1 MGIDEHWHLNKTK
14 LLKGDSVIM
23 RNRSKL
29 RYYIILTVSIVLGIF
44 VLSKI
49 FPNNNTLDNYYDDVT
64 VEDTSKLALKSNTI
78 NSSNKVLH
86 CVAAEM
92 LIPTMQTH
100 SHNNTKYCYV

>member
-1 MGIDEHWHLNKTK
+1 
-14 LLKGDSVIM
+14 M

-29 RYYIILTVSIVLGIF
+29 RYYIILTVSIVTAIF

-49 FPNNNTLDNYYDDVT
+49 FPSNTINNNNYYDDVT
-64 VEDTSKLALKSNTI
+64 VEDTSKLALNSNTI

-100 SHNNTKYCYV
+100 THNNTKYCYV

>member
-1 MGIDEHWHLNKTK
+1 
-14 LLKGDSVIM
+14 M

-29 RYYIILTVSIVLGIF
+29 RFYIVLMLSIVLGIF

-49 FPNNNTLDNYYDDVT
+49 FPSNTINNNNYYDDVT
-64 VEDTSKLALKSNTI
+64 IEDTSKLALNSNTI

>member
-1 MGIDEHWHLNKTK
+1 
-14 LLKGDSVIM
+14 M

-29 RYYIILTVSIVLGIF
+29 RTYIILMLSIVMTIF

-49 FPNNNTLDNYYDDVT
+49 FPSNTVINNNYYDDVSI
-64 VEDTSKLALKSNTI
+64 EDTSKLALSSNTI

-100 SHNNTKYCYV
+100 THNNTKFCYV

>member
-23 RNRSKL
+23 RKRSKL
-29 RYYIILTVSIVLGIF
+29 RTYIILMLSIVMTIYL
-44 VLSKI
+44 LSKI
-49 FPNNNTLDNYYDDVT
+49 FPSNTIHNNNYYDDVT
-64 VEDTSKLALKSNTI
+64 IEDTSKLALHL
-78 NSSNKVLH
+78 NSKH

-100 SHNNTKYCYV
+100 THNNTKFCYV

>member
-1 MGIDEHWHLNKTK
+1 
-14 LLKGDSVIM
+14 M

-29 RYYIILTVSIVLGIF
+29 RYYIILTVSIVTALF

-49 FPNNNTLDNYYDDVT
+49 FPSNTINNNNYYDDVT
-64 VEDTSKLALKSNTI
+64 VEDTSKLALNSNTI

-100 SHNNTKYCYV
+100 THNNTKYCYV